1 MSNSRRAVLLA
12 AACSI
17 GLVTGLVSVA
27 FPSTV
32 MAETLTDAL
41 ALAYQTNPTLQAQ
54 RANQRAADEGVVQA
68 KTAFRPALSASAD
81 VSGQRTE
88 LANPGTTATFV
99 NGAMVNVPN
108 RDNRTINT
116 SSAGLSLAQPLY
128 SGGRATAN
136 LTAAQADV
144 LAGREDL
151 RSVEQS
157 VLGNVIQSYVD
168 VRRDQERLRIANE
181 NVAVLS
187 RQLEESDARF
197 EVGEITRTDVAQSQA
212 RLAAARASQSSAQA
226 ILAASRAAYAAV
238 VGQNP
243 TDLAPEPS
251 LAALLPTSVEQAF
264 DSIDQFNPQVQAAR
278 YAEQAAA
285 ARVAVARSA
294 YRPTVSARAGLGW
307 DAQNLNGAG
316 SQFGDYGRALTGS
329 ITASVPLFTG
339 GLNGSQVRAATER
352 ENAARIAVE
361 GAKRSALQQVSTAWN
376 NLLASRSNLVSNEEQ
391 VRATRI
397 AFEGVRQEQQVG
409 LRTTLDVLNAQLEL
423 ANAEVSLVVAR
434 RDEYVASASVLQA
447 MGVLNLANLAPAVER
462 YDPVKSYDKVNHAF
476 GWVPWEPVIQ
486 AIDHV
491 GAPSTAVKA
500 QPKTASK

>member
-1 MSNSRRAVLLA
+1 MNLMSISRRAALLA
-12 AACSI
+12 AACSL
-17 GLVTGLVSVA
+17 GLGLVSVA
-27 FPSTV
+27 Q
-32 MAETLTDAL
+32 AETLTDAL

-54 RANQRAADEGVVQA
+54 RANQRVTDEGVVQA
-68 KTAFRPALSASAD
+68 KTAFRPTLSAAAD
-81 VSGQRTE
+81 VSASRTD
-88 LANPGTTATFV
+88 LANDQQYI
-99 NGAMVNVPN
+99 NGANQIAT
-108 RDNRTINT
+108 RDHVTG
-116 SSAGLSLAQPLY
+116 SGSGADLALTQPLY
-128 SGGRATAN
+128 TGGRSSAN

-168 VRRDQERLRIANE
+168 VRRDQERLRIAQE
-181 NVAVLS
+181 NVTVLN
-187 RQLEESDARF
+187 RQLEESRARF

-212 RLAAARASQSSAQA
+212 RLAAAQASLSSAQA

-251 LAALLPTSVEQAF
+251 LASLLPSSVEQAF
-264 DSIDQFNPQVQAAR
+264 DLVDKNNPQIQAAR
-278 YAEQAAA
+278 YAQQAAA

-307 DAQNLNGAG
+307 DAEGRTNGAG
-316 SQFGDYGRALTGS
+316 SQFGDYDRALTGS
-329 ITASVPLFTG
+329 ITASVPIFTG
-339 GLNGSQVRAATER
+339 GLTSSQVRAATER

-361 GAKRSALQQVSTAWN
+361 GAQRSALQQISTAWN
-376 NLLASRSNLVSNEEQ
+376 NLLASRANLVSNEEQ
-391 VRATRI
+391 VRATKI

-423 ANAEVSLVVAR
+423 ANAEVALVVAR

-447 MGVLNLANLAPAVER
+447 MGVLNVANLAPAVER

-476 GWVPWEPVIQ
+476 GWVPWEPLVQ
-486 AIDHV
+486 GIDRV
-491 GAPSTAVKA
+491 GAPSTAVKGA
-500 QPKTASK
+500 PAPVAAK